1 MNVTLND
8 GLAEMG
14 ETINEMCESLREIAI
29 TPGIKVIKDG
39 AFSDFTRTTAENL
52 NDGLE
57 EMGNEAFFFS
67 ILLGAEIVIPP
78 TVKAMRCEAFKVC
91 SGLMTVTLGNSL
103 PHSRTAQL

>member
-8 GLAEMG
+8 GLGEMV

-29 TPGIKVIKDG
+29 TPGMNVIKDG
-39 AFSDFTRTTAENL
+39 AFNDFTRTTAENL

-67 ILLGAEIVIPP
+67 ISFG
-78 TVKAMRCEAFKVC
+78 R
-91 SGLMTVTLGNSL
+91 
-103 PHSRTAQL
+103 

>member
-1 MNVTLND
+1 MGET
-8 GLAEMG
+8 G

-29 TPGIKVIKDG
+29 TPGINVIKDG
-39 AFSDFTRTTAENL
+39 AFNDFTRTTAENL

-57 EMGNEAFFFS
+57 EMGNEAFFLS
-67 ILLGAEIVIPP
+67 ILLGADIAMPP
-78 TVKAMRCEAFKVC
+78 TVKAIRCEAFKVC